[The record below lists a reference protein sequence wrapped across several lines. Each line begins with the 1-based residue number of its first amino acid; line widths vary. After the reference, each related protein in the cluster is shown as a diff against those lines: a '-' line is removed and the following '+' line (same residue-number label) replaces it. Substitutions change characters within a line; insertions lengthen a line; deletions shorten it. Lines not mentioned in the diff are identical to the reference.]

1 MFRITVGRALSS
13 DRRVANIGKT
23 AALIV
28 IRALP
33 YTEPTA
39 PPEALPIGLG
49 THMAAGELSLT
60 ISNAALRRRSAR
72 RGSDQS
78 QASSAGA
85 AGLATR
91 GGTPPFRLSCLL
103 AKRKS
108 NRASAR
114 VTNHLNDAAGRALH
128 GQVCLAGRPCTASS
142 GRGVV
147 ADRSQRATAIPEP
160 NAASNAVHA
169 LVPQR

>member
-49 THMAAGELSLT
+49 THVAAGDTFADHIESCFTAT
-60 ISNAALRRRSAR
+60 IC
-72 RGSDQS
+72 
-78 QASSAGA
+78 
-85 AGLATR
+85 ATW
-91 GGTPPFRLSCLL
+91 L
-103 AKRKS
+103 
-108 NRASAR
+108 
-114 VTNHLNDAAGRALH
+114 
-128 GQVCLAGRPCTASS
+128 
-142 GRGVV
+142 
-147 ADRSQRATAIPEP
+147 
-160 NAASNAVHA
+160 
-169 LVPQR
+169 